1 MSTPR
6 RAEFFA
12 LEANEYLTELDSVAA
27 AYDRPDAERLVRG
40 ARALR
45 GAALM
50 AGLGTFARA
59 AAGLEAVARQVRDHA
74 LPWEPAARDAW
85 REGLATLRS
94 LVTRAPSWEAVDDRL
109 ALNLADRF
117 EQVMTGRPPRA
128 AVPEPAALTPG
139 VRAFIARESAL
150 IAGSFEQASRALAPV
165 PPAAA
170 LAAVLERMQ
179 SLRGLGASTEL
190 SPLPELLDAMEIAT
204 RTLLADVPAPPNV
217 AAVFADAARA
227 LAAMARSVAD
237 AGRISPPAELAS
249 VARRL
254 LESYATESDVVP
266 IALLAPPGV
275 DSIAQ
280 RGTPP
285 TDMPEVDPVPVE
297 LVSVGDHLLLV
308 ADALARPTSPA
319 ARDLKLFVLH
329 RTIAAMPS
337 RSATGRFLT
346 PLANA
351 ITTAIGHNVAV
362 ERPDAFV
369 AMLRGCGRFLVD
381 AGGMGDLIALINRRD
396 AIATSLIMV
405 GRGAP
410 AGAFEQ
416 QRPVAP
422 TPDFIA
428 GSVERVAPSTPP
440 ADVAPASAPVAA
452 APIEETPVEITA
464 RAPDVTPPPAE
475 SAAEIRQNV
484 PDDATPIVDIATL
497 APDIAEDEAAIVDIG
512 TLAPDQTED
521 ETGIVDITSLA
532 PDEGDVVPIESLAPD
547 PVAAAPVI
555 PPQAPGAPSRL
566 ERAFAHRRTADHGVT
581 PPAPSLSGLIGAEIV
596 PITSLLYR
604 GQRALERADEVRTE
618 IYVILADPSV
628 SIDQLKPHIHELL
641 DLVPLARGAA

>member
-1 MSTPR
+1 MSAAPR

-12 LEANEYLTELDSVAA
+12 LEANEYLTDLEALAGAS
-27 AYDRPDAERLVRG
+27 DRPDAERLVRG

-59 AAGLEAVARQVRDHA
+59 AAGLEAIARQVRDHA
-74 LPWEPAARDAW
+74 LAWEPAAHDAW
-85 REGLATLRS
+85 TEGLSTLRS
-94 LVTRAPSWEAVDDRL
+94 LVSRAAAWEAGDDRL
-109 ALNLADRF
+109 ALLLAERF
-117 EQVMTGRPPRA
+117 EQVLSGRPLRPIA
-128 AVPEPAALTPG
+128 PQPAPLTPG

-150 IAGSFEQASRALAPV
+150 IAGSFEQASRALAPI

-179 SLRGLGASTEL
+179 SLRGLGASAEL
-190 SPLPELLDAMEIAT
+190 SPLPELLDAMEVAT

-217 AAVFADAARA
+217 ASVFADAAHA

-237 AGRISPPAELAS
+237 AGRISPPPELAS
-249 VARRL
+249 IARRL
-254 LESYATESDVVP
+254 LESYATENDVVP
-266 IALLAPPGV
+266 IATLAPAGV
-275 DSIAQ
+275 DPIAQ

-285 TDMPEVDPVPVE
+285 SALPDVDPVPVE

-351 ITTAIGHNVAV
+351 ITMAIGHNVAT

-381 AGGMGDLIALINRRD
+381 AGGMNDRLALINRRD

-410 AGAFEQ
+410 AGAFELK
-416 QRPVAP
+416 PSTAP
-422 TPDFIA
+422 TPDFIS
-428 GSVERVAPSTPP
+428 GEVSRP
-440 ADVAPASAPVAA
+440 AAPASPVTLPGADTGAPTVVSHPGAIVDIA
-452 APIEETPVEITA
+452 TLAPEPTEV
-464 RAPDVTPPPAE
+464 
-475 SAAEIRQNV
+475 
-484 PDDATPIVDIATL
+484 IVDIATL
-497 APDIAEDEAAIVDIG
+497 APDPADGVVDIA
-512 TLAPDQTED
+512 TLAPEPA
-521 ETGIVDITSLA
+521 EVIVD
-532 PDEGDVVPIESLAPD
+532 
-547 PVAAAPVI
+547 
-555 PPQAPGAPSRL
+555 
-566 ERAFAHRRTADHGVT
+566 
-581 PPAPSLSGLIGAEIV
+581 
-596 PITSLLYR
+596 
-604 GQRALERADEVRTE
+604 
-618 IYVILADPSV
+618 
-628 SIDQLKPHIHELL
+628 
-641 DLVPLARGAA
+641 